1 MSASARLPRAN
12 RLGLCLRWLVVF
24 LAAAGWSQHAAAELS
39 AEQRRV
45 ILDEAQALYDRGVAE
60 RRADPETAQQAFVDS
75 AARFQ
80 QLVDD
85 GVVNGPLYYNLANAH
100 LQAGEIG
107 RAILHY
113 RRAEQLIPGDGRLA
127 HNLDYAR
134 SLRRN
139 RIPPS
144 GERALA
150 RALLIWHYKTSLTA
164 RFGIF
169 SVAYL
174 LFWLVLLL
182 HLFRPAAL
190 WRWSAVVLALLWVAC
205 GLSVVVDLAHQRG
218 ADEGVVLVDDVVV
231 RKGNGEGF
239 EPQFEQPLHQ
249 GVEFEVLDRRADWLQ
264 IELPDGKSG
273 WIPAGTAGLINQAYL
288 FPAPLPGAG

>member
-1 MSASARLPRAN
+1 MSASTRLPRAN
-12 RLGLCLRWLVVF
+12 RLGFCLRWLVVL
-24 LAAAGWSQHAAAELS
+24 LAAAGWAQRAVAELT
-39 AEQRRV
+39 AEQRQV
-45 ILDEAQALYDRGVAE
+45 ILGEAQAFYDQGVAG
-60 RRADPETAQQAFVDS
+60 RRADAESARRAFADS

-85 GVVNGPLYYNLANAH
+85 GVVNGPLHYNLANAW

-113 RRAEQLIPGDGRLA
+113 RKAERLIPGDGRLA
-127 HNLDYAR
+127 HNLEYAR

-144 GERALA
+144 GERALT
-150 RALLIWHYKTSLTA
+150 RALLIWHYNTSLAA
-164 RFGIF
+164 RFGAF
-169 SVAYL
+169 SIAYL
-174 LFWLVLLL
+174 FFWLVLLL

-190 WRWSAVVLALLWVAC
+190 WRWSAVVLALFWVAC
-205 GLSVVVDLAHQRG
+205 SLSVIVDLAHQRG

-273 WIPAGTAGLINQAYL
+273 WIRAETAG
-288 FPAPLPGAG
+288 PVD